1 LGKVKYPIGEVRHM
15 EKTIFALII
24 LTCIMTRSSTQNK
37 IQEQDKKPIV
47 EYHVFMSFPY
57 PMLKW
62 NNRLY
67 RITSYN
73 VSNVGDFLGEIIYS
87 PISLITPNNSTSYF
101 PNGTKLYLI
110 PGIKPTEA
118 VAYETSNKN
127 IFGKAIADNINK

>member
-1 LGKVKYPIGEVRHM
+1 MRR
-15 EKTIFALII
+15 TILVVIL
-24 LTCIMTRSSTQNK
+24 LTCIMTRSSIQNK
-37 IQEQDKKPIV
+37 IQKQDKKPVV
-47 EYHVFMSFPY
+47 EYHVFKSFPY

-87 PISLITPNNSTSYF
+87 PISLIEPNNSTSYF

-118 VAYETSNKN
+118 VAYGTSYKN
-127 IFGKAIADNINK
+127 IYGKAIAHKINK